1 MRVLLFSNDL
11 MPFAGLPTSGGGLR
25 CWQLKKGLEAH
36 GIEVISSMPAFTYL
50 TEKYMDVIPQEQKD
64 LLWHWHT
71 QDEILKRT
79 KPDAVLFA
87 SNWDHY
93 GLSKK
98 PDVPL
103 IIDLHGSRLIETS
116 MWNEPIDTDR
126 KVEIYSKADC
136 LLCAGQ
142 RQRSYFYG
150 WLVQSGRVPEDEHFI
165 RYIPVSLSPEPFEH
179 HYPKEEPL
187 FVSGGG
193 WFPWQNQST
202 GIFSICERIA
212 KENKGKIEIFGTPHE
227 TQTLSAEER
236 KIREIYAKIKGLSDS
251 SDRINVN
258 GYIARDDLLEIY
270 RKASVAVE
278 VMEYNLERELAFTTR
293 TIEYLWCGMPVLYND
308 FSEISGHIRDYDAGW
323 AVDPT
328 SESQIKSA
336 LDEIFSSPEIVKQK
350 GLNAARL
357 VKDRFSWDKTIQPL
371 VDFLNN
377 PVQSKVTT
385 PLKGPIASR
394 SSFLNPG
401 GRSVDVPLNAK
412 QSSLRQHFVIP
423 AENIKTIE
431 LPIAVNSKAD
441 TFAIEGIDVKLKKA
455 SGALIASKSITG
467 NDLANLNRISIDF
480 PIHRLPKGGGK
491 YIFELSYRGNDQGEI
506 CLRGLPICCY
516 PLQKSNDAFKAKSLI
531 DDAAKAEALGLSF
544 LPGTGRV
551 YRIKSLIERALWMIR
566 TGQFNRLT
574 RAAIRR
580 IPVVVDK
587 VKAKAL
593 G

>member
-25 CWQLKKGLEAH
+25 CWQLMKGLEAH
-36 GIEVISSMPAFTYL
+36 GIEVMASMPAFTYL
-50 TEKYMDVIPQEQKD
+50 TEKYFDEIPEAQKE

-71 QDEILKRT
+71 QDEILRKT
-79 KPDAVLFA
+79 QPDAVLFA
-87 SNWDHY
+87 SNWDHF

-116 MWNEPIDTDR
+116 MWNEPVDTDR
-126 KVEIYSKADC
+126 KVDIYSKADC

-150 WLVQSGRVPEDEHFI
+150 WLVQSGRVPKDEHFI
-165 RYIPVSLSPEPFEH
+165 KYIPVSLSPEPFEH
-179 HYPKEEPL
+179 QYPEDEPL
-187 FVSGGG
+187 LVSGGG

-202 GIFSICERIA
+202 AIFAICERIA
-212 KENKGKIEIFGTPHE
+212 REERGCIEIFGTPHE

-236 KIREIYAKIKGLSDS
+236 KIREVYARIKGLSEES
-251 SDRINVN
+251 SRINVN
-258 GYIARDDLLEIY
+258 GYIGRSDLLEIY

-308 FSEISGHIRDYDAGW
+308 FGEISEHIRDYDAGW
-323 AVDPT
+323 TVNPK
-328 SESQIKSA
+328 SESEINTA
-336 LDEIFSSPEIVKQK
+336 LDEIFSSPDKVKQK

-357 VKDRFSWDKTIQPL
+357 VADRFAWDKTIQPL
-371 VDFLNN
+371 VDYLNN
-377 PVQSKVTT
+377 PIKREETK

-401 GRSVDVPLNAK
+401 GRSVDIPLNAK
-412 QSSLRQHFVIP
+412 QSFVSQSFVIP

-431 LPIAVNSKAD
+431 LPVSLISQADSFAVEK
-441 TFAIEGIDVKLKKA
+441 IELTILTA
-455 SGALIASKSITG
+455 SGRKVSSASFLGAELSTI
-467 NDLANLNRISIDF
+467 NRLSIDF
-480 PIHRLPKGGGK
+480 PIHKLPKGGGR
-491 YIFELSYRGNDQGEI
+491 YRLEVRYLGNEHGEI
-506 CLRGLPICCY
+506 CLRGLPLSCY
-516 PLQKSNDAFKAKSLI
+516 PFDKNDYPYLAKSLI
-531 DDAAKAEALGLSF
+531 DDEATAEALGLSF
-544 LPGTGRV
+544 IPGTGNI
-551 YRIKSLIERALWMIR
+551 YRIKSLVQRAVWMIR
-566 TGQFNRLT
+566 TGQIDRLV
-574 RAAIRR
+574 RAGIRR
-580 IPVVVDK
+580 FPLVLEK
-587 VKAKAL
+587 VKAKAF